1 MIRKSRLYFLQK
13 PVLSVLAGLF
23 VFASASP
30 LLAATNPS
38 IPTLQIGYVN
48 TTHHIPLVVALER
61 GVEFESAGV
70 YFKPLLAKQ
79 KYELYAE
86 GRKLANID
94 IILNKSGSETATMF
108 AMKRLDVA
116 LASITA
122 IMSGIDRGGEVKI
135 LCPLHVDGM
144 SLVVPEDSAVTT
156 WEAFLAQVKTSK
168 RPVAIGY
175 HSPTSAPK
183 IILESVLT
191 QAGLQVTENPNN
203 ATANVLLV
211 DLKSTSNFIPAL
223 TGRQVDGVVA
233 PAPFPEVIQL
243 KGVGKIV
250 TDLRDLPPHGAWHN
264 FPCCVLAARE
274 EVLTANPEPLGKLVE
289 LMAASTVWCNGHPDE
304 VAAITEKWMGTPAE
318 AVKMSTIVYT
328 VEPSTNWMQGV
339 ETYLTM
345 LNRLKSFSGKL
356 VGKSLEQVE
365 PLLFEFK
372 YIPNS
377 EH

>member
-1 MIRKSRLYFLQK
+1 
-13 PVLSVLAGLF
+13 
-23 VFASASP
+23 
-30 LLAATNPS
+30 
-38 IPTLQIGYVN
+38 
-48 TTHHIPLVVALER
+48 VALER
-61 GVEFESAGV
+61 EVEFESAGV

-243 KGVGKIV
+243 KRVGKIV

-318 AVKMSTIVYT
+318 AVKMSTIVY
-328 VEPSTNWMQGV
+328 
-339 ETYLTM
+339 LTM